1 MNRSVFYLIII
12 LFFSSLSLTISA
24 QREAKVHGKYTYTLD
39 DNDPITLQEA
49 KRMCIDNARAEAMKE
64 EFGEMITSDVI
75 DTNYETNGQ
84 QSSSYYWENTASK
97 VKGDWLGDT
106 QEPVINIEYVD
117 GKLVFTAEVWG
128 NAREIVQAS
137 TPILWKVMRDGG
149 GKREVTKTFNSGERI
164 YVSFKSPAKG
174 YLAIYLILP
183 ENETLCLLPYK
194 NNNTGR
200 VTVEAGTNYMF
211 FDQETDPSAPR
222 YKLKTR
228 QPLEYNQVLLIYS
241 PHPFTKCIDNVRDP
255 RHPNSLSSREFQKWL
270 LNCQRS
276 DHDMV
281 VKKEWIQI
289 HNTELD
295 NK

>member
-1 MNRSVFYLIII
+1 MNRNVFYLIII

-24 QREAKVHGKYTYTLD
+24 QRDATVHGKYSYTLD
-39 DNDPITLQEA
+39 DDEPITLKQA
-49 KRMCIDNARAEAMKE
+49 KHMCIEKARAEAMKA
-64 EFGEMITSDVI
+64 EFGELITSDVI

-84 QSSSYYWENTASK
+84 QSSSYYWENTVAK
-97 VKGDWLGDT
+97 VKGKWLGDT

-117 GKLVFTAEVWG
+117 GKLIFTTEVWG
-128 NAREIVQAS
+128 TAREIVQAS
-137 TPILWKVMRDGG
+137 TAIRWKVMRDGG
-149 GKREVTKTFNSGERI
+149 SKREETKTFNSGERI

-174 YLAIYLILP
+174 YLAVYLNLP

-200 VTVEAGTNYMF
+200 VVVEAGTDYMF
-211 FDQETDPSAPR
+211 FDRETDPTATH

-228 QPLEYNQVLLIYS
+228 RPSEWNQVVLIYS
-241 PHPFTKCIDNVRDP
+241 PHPFTKCIDNVKDP
-255 RHPNSLSSREFQKWL
+255 RHPNSLSSLEFQKWL
-270 LNCQRS
+270 LDCQRS

-281 VKKEWIQI
+281 VKREWVEI
-289 HNTELD
+289 HNTELE